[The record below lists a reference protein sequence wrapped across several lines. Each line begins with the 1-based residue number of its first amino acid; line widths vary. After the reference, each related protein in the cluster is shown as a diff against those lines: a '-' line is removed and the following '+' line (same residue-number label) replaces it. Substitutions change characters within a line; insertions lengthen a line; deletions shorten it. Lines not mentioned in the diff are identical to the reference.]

1 MKLKDLDMGIRET
14 IDVLLLDVTERETKN
29 KKPYTV
35 LTVTDGEMTVDVKKW
50 DSVLVDF
57 EGLKN
62 TVISVSIK
70 SSMYG
75 SEITYDTDVV
85 VKSYKP
91 VSDFIPKVPLDSKEM
106 MKEIESF
113 VLSIKSLSVRSMVL
127 DILNDNLDK
136 LLYWAAAKGMHH
148 AVYGGLLYHMYRMCK
163 NAVEQCKIYTSLNS
177 DLLIA
182 GTLLHDIG
190 KLKELETSS
199 LGKADYTMEGSLL
212 GHAYIGMSMIQE
224 YGTKH
229 NVSDDEILQLQH
241 MIASHHGNLEW
252 GAITVPQTIEAKML
266 HYLDMIDSNMY
277 MFEDTFKTM
286 EPNHPSAKVFGLGT
300 SIYKF

>member
-50 DSVLVDF
+50 DSVLADF
-57 EGLKN
+57 ESLKN

-75 SEITYDTDVV
+75 SEMTYDTDVV